1 MVKQAM
7 KTEVWEL
14 MKAEGWVEHQG
25 GPCPVPEMS
34 FPEIMLRNG
43 NRGAHLAFDL
53 IWEHDGRSD
62 DIVAYRPEQPVPER
76 KAA

>member
-1 MVKQAM
+1 MVS
-7 KTEVWEL
+7 EE
-14 MKAEGWVEHQG
+14 MKAQGWIEHEGG
-25 GPCPVPEMS
+25 ACPVHEMS
-34 FPEIMLRNG
+34 FPEVILRSG
-43 NRGAHLAFDL
+43 RKGVHAAHNL